1 MPRLLIVDDH
11 PLFRLALRQALQAL
25 YPEAQ
30 ISEAGDLA
38 EARGVLQRD
47 VAIDLVL
54 LDLHM
59 PGSHGLMG
67 LTSLR
72 SEFPAVAV
80 MMISAHD
87 DPVTIR
93 RALDYGAVGFL
104 PKRADPAELASAL
117 QTVLACNIY
126 LPPELAA
133 QVRSA
138 PKDPA
143 DQRLAQRLASLTPQ
157 QLRVLQ
163 SIAAGR
169 LNKQIADEL
178 GITERT
184 VKAHVSA
191 LFEKLAVRNRTQAGV
206 LMQSLELRDP
216 SASVGVE
223 ATGEGSSG

>member
-1 MPRLLIVDDH
+1 MPSLLIVDDH

-25 YPEAQ
+25 YPGSAV
-30 ISEAGDLA
+30 SEAGHLA
-38 EARGVLQRD
+38 GALALLQED
-47 VAIDLVL
+47 PTIELVL

-59 PGSHGLMG
+59 PDVHGLMG
-67 LTSLR
+67 LTVLR
-72 SEFPAVAV
+72 NEHPAVAV

-87 DPVTIR
+87 DPATIR

-117 QTVLACNIY
+117 ETVLDCRTY
-126 LPPELAA
+126 LPADLVEQVQAASADPHDQQLA
-133 QVRSA
+133 R
-138 PKDPA
+138 
-143 DQRLAQRLASLTPQ
+143 RLASLTPQ

-163 SIAAGR
+163 GIGNGR

-191 LFEKLAVRNRTQAGV
+191 LFEKLEVRNRTQAGV
-206 LMQSLELRDP
+206 LLQNLQLRDP
-216 SASVGVE
+216 AGGV
-223 ATGEGSSG
+223 

>member
-1 MPRLLIVDDH
+1 MPRLLIIDDH
-11 PLFRLALRQALQAL
+11 PLFRLALRQALQGL
-25 YPEAQ
+25 YPQAH
-30 ISEAGDLA
+30 ISEGGSLA
-38 EARGVLQRD
+38 EARLALQAD
-47 VAIDLVL
+47 PTVDLLL

-67 LTSLR
+67 LISLR

-93 RALDYGAVGFL
+93 RALEYGAIGFL
-104 PKRADPAELASAL
+104 PKRADPAELARAL
-117 QTVLACNIY
+117 ATVFACETY
-126 LPPELAA
+126 LPPDLAA

-138 PKDPA
+138 PADPA
-143 DQRLAQRLASLTPQ
+143 DQRQAQRLASLTPQ

-163 SIAAGR
+163 CIAAGR

-191 LFEKLAVRNRTQAGV
+191 LFEKLGVRNRTQAGV
-206 LMQSLELRDP
+206 LLQSLELRDP
-216 SASVGVE
+216 SSLA
-223 ATGEGSSG
+223 

>member
-1 MPRLLIVDDH
+1 MPSLLIVDDH

-25 YPEAQ
+25 YPDAR
-30 ISEAGDLA
+30 IGEAGDLVG
-38 EARGVLQRD
+38 ARGALQQD
-47 VAIDLVL
+47 PTIDLVL

-104 PKRADPAELASAL
+104 PKRADPTELASAL
-117 QTVLACNIY
+117 QTVLACGVY
-126 LPPELAA
+126 LPPDLAT

-143 DQRLAQRLASLTPQ
+143 DQQLARRLASLTPQ

-206 LMQSLELRDP
+206 LMQNLELRDP
-216 SASVGVE
+216 SADAGL
-223 ATGEGSSG
+223 GF